1 MGDFNIDLLKS
12 HANNV
17 NSKFLEVMASCFY
30 VLYIQQPTH
39 VVGSCATLIDNIFMN
54 FLDFVTV
61 SGNLLCQLVITIYC
75 NSLFLKISRYL
86 TG

>member
-30 VLYIQQPTH
+30 VLYIQQTTH
-39 VVGSCATLIDNIFMN
+39 VVGSSATLIENIFMN
-54 FLDFVTV
+54 FLEFVTV
-61 SGNLLCQLVITIYC
+61 SGNLLCQLIITIYC